1 MSAKMMQI
9 TDHVGRPRIVWVAY
23 AGPNHSLLTW
33 EGDSELL
40 RSAYLADSPFSWA
53 HIVILAIDAA
63 GGVDTT
69 WAPVDPYGPFETAFE
84 QFPDVMAQ
92 EVVSGVQAGTWS
104 VSPPDLRSVCTNRS
118 SLRAEPWNRSP
129 VSTTSTSM
137 IRPLRRPRCVD
148 GMHADRTIID
158 KPRHH

>member
-1 MSAKMMQI
+1 MQI
-9 TDHVGRPRIVWVAY
+9 TDHMGGRPRIVWVAY

-63 GGVDTT
+63 GHGIDTT

-84 QFPDVMAQ
+84 QFPDV
-92 EVVSGVQAGTWS
+92 
-104 VSPPDLRSVCTNRS
+104 
-118 SLRAEPWNRSP
+118 
-129 VSTTSTSM
+129 
-137 IRPLRRPRCVD
+137 
-148 GMHADRTIID
+148 
-158 KPRHH
+158 

>member
-1 MSAKMMQI
+1 MRSDQIVSAKMMQI

-63 GGVDTT
+63 GHGIDTT
-69 WAPVDPYGPFETAFE
+69 WAPVDPHGPFETAFE
-84 QFPDVMAQ
+84 QFPDV
-92 EVVSGVQAGTWS
+92 
-104 VSPPDLRSVCTNRS
+104 
-118 SLRAEPWNRSP
+118 
-129 VSTTSTSM
+129 
-137 IRPLRRPRCVD
+137 
-148 GMHADRTIID
+148 
-158 KPRHH
+158 

>member
-1 MSAKMMQI
+1 MARKLAERTHRAELSDCVTEVRCRSQTMW
-9 TDHVGRPRIVWVAY
+9 GRPRIVWVAY

-63 GGVDTT
+63 GHGVDTT

-84 QFPDVMAQ
+84 
-92 EVVSGVQAGTWS
+92 T
-104 VSPPDLRSVCTNRS
+104 
-118 SLRAEPWNRSP
+118 
-129 VSTTSTSM
+129 
-137 IRPLRRPRCVD
+137 IR
-148 GMHADRTIID
+148 
-158 KPRHH
+158 